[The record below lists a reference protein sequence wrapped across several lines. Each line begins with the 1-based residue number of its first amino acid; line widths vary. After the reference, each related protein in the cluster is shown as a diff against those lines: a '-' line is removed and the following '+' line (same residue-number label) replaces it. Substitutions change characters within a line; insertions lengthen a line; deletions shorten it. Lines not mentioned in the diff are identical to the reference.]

1 MKIKPVLVAS
11 LSILFMS
18 TLVSA
23 TLQEELPRIRRT
35 RENII
40 TLMLLRMTQILEL
53 DEEQTAKIY
62 PLVTRIEKEKTEIH
76 KQIQNQMR
84 GIRVILKE
92 EVPDQE
98 ELKRKIEKLRE
109 LRDALKI
116 KDREMEAQLEK
127 HLTVIQQAK
136 FLMFANDF
144 YRELRDNLERA
155 RQMKQRMQ
163 QKK

>member
-23 TLQEELPRIRRT
+23 TLQEELPRMRRT

-155 RQMKQRMQ
+155 RKMKQRMQ
-163 QKK
+163 EKK

>member
-1 MKIKPVLVAS
+1 MKIKPILVAS

-18 TLVSA
+18 TLVFA
-23 TLQEELPRIRRT
+23 TLQDELPRIRRT

-84 GIRVILKE
+84 EIRVLLKE
-92 EVPDQE
+92 EVPEQE
-98 ELKRKIEKLRE
+98 ELKRQIEKLKE

-116 KDREMEAQLEK
+116 KDREMETQLEK

-144 YRELRDNLERA
+144 YRELRDNLEKA
-155 RQMKQRMQ
+155 RQMRQRIQ
-163 QKK
+163 QKR